1 MSLEPN
7 QAQEAPR
14 ADDNT
19 AASATPKEEFSALDA
34 TFKTRRQVLDDFKSD
49 LGFDPTDLNDLSSHV
64 GTQEELSNE
73 HISKLVELQG
83 VMADML
89 VERFANNMAAFKK
102 YLPDIYERFKD
113 FKPSEPLEFI
123 CTSNGIPNLFFP
135 DRNEF
140 FYKTY
145 NPVELCNAQVDLV
158 LERSPF
164 KQLKYSV
171 DHEILGQIHHRYL
184 NEIVRFQEEHVE
196 PNPTPLLTNSCPI
209 CIVVGV
215 GLGYHIGHL
224 YERIEVGNMIL
235 IEPNADLFYAS
246 LHAFDWANLL
256 TFISENHRGI
266 YLMVGQTKE
275 EVFEDMNA
283 FYERHGRMFAG
294 FLWNIVHYRSPEI
307 NEIVSRITEDYER
320 TYATLGFYDDHLFA
334 VSHGMNHI
342 KNKTHFVS
350 RLTELPEKWR
360 CTPCCVVGNGPSLSH
375 DLPFLRKVQDK
386 VIIIACGTAI
396 ETLYNAGIKPT
407 FYAAT
412 ERLRIVSEHLS
423 IIPDKDYLRDCIMIA
438 GDVIHPEVPK
448 FFDHHAIFGKTD
460 ETFYWHL
467 ACRLFREGVKIT
479 GISLMNPLVS
489 NLGTVSST
497 ALKFRNIYYFGV
509 DNGTKRE
516 DQRTHPEENVFYKT
530 RERHTN
536 VNALNYTLDGNF
548 GGKVASSYV
557 YRLSANYM
565 DVIMRS
571 GKREGIRYYNCSD
584 GAKLKEAEPMHSEDL
599 TWWQELPD
607 FDRDAFVDFMDNEKT
622 FEVKCT
628 PEEYDDLIDKHS
640 FKLMIG
646 RIMTMLN
653 REQRPRTRLE
663 YVFLLQS
670 VCELINL
677 YNQTRDRDLPKYID
691 GSLYGMFAMIFRAL
705 YQTKDEQKAI
715 RLADDH
721 LCYINAFLEDS
732 MRLFDFVPD
741 YCAED
746 HHVHMHGHIGYDHGS
761 LKAPDFTPRKPYVTE
776 EDRKN
781 YPNQKFVKR
790 YE

>member
-7 QAQEAPR
+7 KAQEAPR
-14 ADDNT
+14 ADDNS

-375 DLPFLRKVQDK
+375 DLPFLRK
-386 VIIIACGTAI
+386 
-396 ETLYNAGIKPT
+396 
-407 FYAAT
+407 
-412 ERLRIVSEHLS
+412 
-423 IIPDKDYLRDCIMIA
+423 
-438 GDVIHPEVPK
+438 
-448 FFDHHAIFGKTD
+448 IFGKTD

-536 VNALNYTLDGNF
+536 VNALNYTLEGNF
-548 GGKVASSYV
+548 GGTVASSYV

-628 PEEYDDLIDKHS
+628 PEEYEGLIDKHS

-670 VCELINL
+670 ICELINL